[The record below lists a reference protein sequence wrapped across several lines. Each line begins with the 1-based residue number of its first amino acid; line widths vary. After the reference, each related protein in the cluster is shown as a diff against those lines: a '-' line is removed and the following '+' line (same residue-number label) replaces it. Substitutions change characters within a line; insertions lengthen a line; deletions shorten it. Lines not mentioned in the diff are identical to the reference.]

1 MPPAPFQYH
10 LVTQWKLSAPVS
22 AVWAELTHPEGWPQW
37 WKGVVSVA
45 LLEAGDANGV
55 GAYRR
60 MTWRSALPYQL
71 TFNMRTVRVE
81 PRSLIEAVAEGEL
94 TGTGRWE
101 LTRLGGDT
109 DVRYDW
115 SVAVT
120 KPWMRTLGPLAKPLF
135 EWNHHV
141 VMEWGRRG
149 LERRVGVRQ
158 PRS

>member
-1 MPPAPFQYH
+1 
-10 LVTQWKLSAPVS
+10 
-22 AVWAELTHPEGWPQW
+22 
-37 WKGVVSVA
+37 
-45 LLEAGDANGV
+45 
-55 GAYRR
+55 
-60 MTWRSALPYQL
+60 
-71 TFNMRTVRVE
+71 MRTVRVE

-120 KPWMRTLGPLAKPLF
+120 KPWMRTFGPLAKPLF